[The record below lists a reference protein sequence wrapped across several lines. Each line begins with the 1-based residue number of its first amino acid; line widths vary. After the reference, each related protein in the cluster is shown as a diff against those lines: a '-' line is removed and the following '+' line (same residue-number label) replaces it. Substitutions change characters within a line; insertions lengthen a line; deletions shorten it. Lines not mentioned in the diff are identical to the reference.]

1 MTPEEKMWI
10 MTKGSLG
17 SNDKSIRVVVNSNTR
32 LRAKKKGAIMNGYE
46 YLKDGF
52 RLSLKKDKFDVF
64 EHIDEHP
71 LYLNNFGMASRIY
84 WYIFGDTYFPL

>member
-1 MTPEEKMWI
+1 

-17 SNDKSIRVVVNSNTR
+17 GNDKSVRVVINSNTR

-52 RLSLKKDKFDVF
+52 RLSLKKDKFDIF
-64 EHIDEHP
+64 EHIDENP
-71 LYLNNFGMASRIY
+71 LYVNNFGMASRLY
-84 WYIFGDTYFPL
+84 

>member
-1 MTPEEKMWI
+1 

-17 SNDKSIRVVVNSNTR
+17 SNEKSIRVVVNSNTR

-64 EHIDEHP
+64 EHIDEYP
-71 LYLNNFGMASRIY
+71 LYLNNFGMASRLY
-84 WYIFGDTYFPL
+84 

>member
-1 MTPEEKMWI
+1 MQDGK
-10 MTKGSLG
+10 LG
-17 SNDKSIRVVVNSNTR
+17 KNDKSVRIIVNSKRR
-32 LRAKKKGAIMNGYE
+32 LANKNRTGAVMNGYE

-71 LYLNNFGMASRIY
+71 LFVNNFGMASRLY
-84 WYIFGDTYFPL
+84 

>member
-1 MTPEEKMWI
+1 VTPEEKMWI

-64 EHIDEHP
+64 EHIDEYP